1 MRQLIPTRF
10 VARFFWPMV
19 LLLGC
24 FPLQAELPYSS
35 RYFKDQQTRQVVTDV
50 MRVLG
55 DFREGKVYL
64 SERQA
69 VEMALN
75 HNLEINVERHVP
87 LRKRWV
93 VEQNRAVYD
102 PLNTL
107 SLNWDRATTPTSS
120 ILQGATRLTDV
131 FTTLHYDYR
140 QSFSNGSSFEVRFDG
155 TRNRTTNFF
164 ASLVPAIDT
173 RFELLF
179 RQNLLPGFGRI
190 LPDYQIEISRNDVSI
205 SEQEFRRGVTE
216 IVVQVQN
223 RYWEL
228 QFALEDIRVKE
239 KSLELSNTA
248 LEENRVR
255 VEAGTSAALEVVQSE
270 AEAALR
276 REELIRARFNYR
288 RIQDQLIR
296 LITSYDD
303 LRDFPGEI
311 VPSDVIFAPPP
322 VSDSWERLK
331 SIATQERSELKQ
343 TELEIKNGNL
353 NLERSR
359 RRLRPSL
366 DLVAGYQQFGLG
378 GRQVVRDF
386 SQGFLDP
393 PVLEIV
399 PGGLGDSLSQLF
411 SSDFYGYLL
420 GFSLQ
425 VPVFNTEARAAN
437 ARAQLSLSQA
447 EMQRK
452 NLLQAISLEIRDA
465 LHQIEMNEA
474 RVAAAGEAVRFA
486 QDRLASEQVRFE
498 VGRGKTRELIEAQR
512 DLVRAQSV
520 SLRAKVDL
528 IQGHN
533 LLDRALGRTL
543 QVHRIQLS
551 EVLTRNVRGTN
562 R

>member
-1 MRQLIPTRF
+1 MRELIPTNL
-10 VARFFWPMV
+10 VARSILSMV
-19 LLLGC
+19 LLLVC
-24 FPLQAELPYSS
+24 PPLGAELPYSS
-35 RYFKDQQTRQVVTDV
+35 RYFKDQKTRRVVSDV

-69 VEMALN
+69 IEMALH
-75 HNLEINVERHVP
+75 HNLTINVERHIP

-102 PLNTL
+102 PLNKL
-107 SLNWDRATTPTSS
+107 SLDWDRATTPTSN
-120 ILQGATRLTDV
+120 ILQGGTRLTDI

-140 QSFSNGSSFEVRFDG
+140 QSFANGSSFEVRFDG

-179 RQNLLPGFGRI
+179 RQNLLQGFGRI

-205 SEQEFRRGVTE
+205 SEEEFRRGVTE
-216 IVVQVQN
+216 TVVQVQN

-239 KSLELSNTA
+239 KSLELSNTV

-255 VEAGTSAALEVVQSE
+255 VEAGRSAALEVVQSE

-276 REELIRARFNYR
+276 KEELIRARFNYR
-288 RIQDQLIR
+288 RIQDQLIL

-322 VSDSWERLK
+322 VSDSWEQLK
-331 SIATQERSELKQ
+331 SIAAQERPELKQ
-343 TELEIKNGNL
+343 AELEIKNGNI

-359 RRLRPSL
+359 KRLRPSL

-425 VPVFNTEARAAN
+425 VPVFNTESRAAN

-447 EMQRK
+447 EMQRR
-452 NLLQAISLEIRDA
+452 NLQQAISLEIRDA

-474 RVAAAGEAVRFA
+474 RVAASSEAVRFS
-486 QDRLASEQVRFE
+486 QERLDSEQVRFD

-520 SLRAKVDL
+520 LLRARVDL
-528 IQGHN
+528 IQGHT
-533 LLDRALGRTL
+533 LLDRSLGRTL

-551 EVLTRNVRGTN
+551 EVLRRNVRGTGW
-562 R
+562 